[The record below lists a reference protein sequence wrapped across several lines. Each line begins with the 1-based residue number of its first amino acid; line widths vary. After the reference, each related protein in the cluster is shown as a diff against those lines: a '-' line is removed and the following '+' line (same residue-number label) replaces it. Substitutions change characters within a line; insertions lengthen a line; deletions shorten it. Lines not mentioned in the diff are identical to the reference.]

1 VSSPTNQSQCPG
13 RIRKVIS
20 SGEKVLTDE
29 SGRPVLILGP
39 CIEITSPKGSSRKP
53 VRIPTSNKAYEEF
66 LQIALG
72 KVKKEL

>member
-1 VSSPTNQSQCPG
+1 
-13 RIRKVIS
+13 
-20 SGEKVLTDE
+20 
-29 SGRPVLILGP
+29 VLILGP